1 MIYPIF
7 EYCLLLYLFFELV
20 QSYIYFKKGW
30 VSETYYRVFNF
41 FFIFMFLGCAW
52 FRMIFVLIAY
62 ESVSGHTAGFLGLQ
76 ITLFLVAMLNTYFI
90 IDSKAE
96 YTFLG
101 GRKGTLAFAYIYIVC
116 NLIVSGFKL
125 TLTCYIVF
133 FTEPAGWSLN
143 TIGGALVGEFVDKI
157 WFVFNAIL
165 PLCIATLRCFSE
177 PLLIIKVDVEASKY
191 TDTAENPVEEDEDV
205 ASENKSLNEGSAP
218 NNVSVP

>member
-20 QSYIYFKKGW
+20 QTCIYFRKGW
-30 VSETYYRVFNF
+30 VSKTYYRVFLF
-41 FFIFMFLGCAW
+41 FFVLMFLGCAW

-62 ESVSGHTAGFLGLQ
+62 ENISAHTAGFLGLQ
-76 ITLFLVAMLNTYFI
+76 ITLILVALLNTYFI
-90 IDSKAE
+90 VDSKAE
-96 YTFLG
+96 YAWLG
-101 GRKGTLAFAYIYIVC
+101 GRKGTLAFAFLYIVC

-143 TIGGALVGEFVDKI
+143 TIGGALVGEVVDKI

-165 PLCIATLRCFSE
+165 PLCVATLRCFSE
-177 PLLIIKVDVEASKY
+177 PPLIIKVDVESSKY
-191 TDTAENPVEEDEDV
+191 TDEAENPVEEDEDD
-205 ASENKSLNEGSAP
+205 ASSSKEKGSAP
-218 NNVSVP
+218 NDVSIP